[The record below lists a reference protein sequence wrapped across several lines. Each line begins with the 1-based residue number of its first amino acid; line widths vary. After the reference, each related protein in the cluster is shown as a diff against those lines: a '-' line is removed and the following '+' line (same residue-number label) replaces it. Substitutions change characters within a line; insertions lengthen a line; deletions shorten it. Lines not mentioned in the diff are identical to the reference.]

1 MGHPGPGPVRL
12 LDAGAADLVTHILAD
27 AAARRPSFPE
37 GSALDYDIAV
47 AVKTGT
53 SQGYRD
59 GWTVAFS
66 DRLLVIMW
74 IGNHDWRRMNH
85 LGGLAGTADAV
96 HAVITTLTPQ
106 HKRHVPVPQ
115 SFNDPAHSVRH
126 EVCALS
132 GQLAGADCPHRRSE
146 VFLAGMSPTATCPWH
161 RRVGIDTRTGDRS
174 TSDCPA
180 HVVHWQT
187 VLDLPPAYARWG
199 RQQGRP
205 LMPLR
210 TSRLCGGGDDDGP
223 PAIAL
228 VEPKAGVRYAFD
240 PDTPA
245 AFATI
250 RLAAQVDGTGGGIND
265 DVVFLVDGDPVARV
279 PFPHETRWTITPG
292 RHTIQAVLAARSVAS
307 APVVITVRE

>member
-1 MGHPGPGPVRL
+1 
-12 LDAGAADLVTHILAD
+12 LAD

-96 HAVITTLTPQ
+96 HAVLATLTPQ

-146 VFLAGMSPTATCPWH
+146 VFLAGTSPTATCPWH
-161 RRVGIDTRTGDRS
+161 RRVGIDSRTGDRS
-174 TSDCPA
+174 TPACPA
-180 HVVHWQT
+180 HVVRWQT

-210 TSRLCGGGDDDGP
+210 TSRWCGGDDEHGP

-250 RLAAQVDGTGGGIND
+250 RLAAQVDGTGGGVND

-292 RHTIQAVLAARSVAS
+292 RHTIQAVLAAQSVAS